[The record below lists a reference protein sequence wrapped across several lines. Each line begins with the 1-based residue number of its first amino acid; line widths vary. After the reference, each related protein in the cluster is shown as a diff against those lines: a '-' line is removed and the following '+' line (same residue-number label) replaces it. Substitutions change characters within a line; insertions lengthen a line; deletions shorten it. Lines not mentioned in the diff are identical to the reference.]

1 MSDIE
6 DKVAREAMSE
16 WSRGDA
22 AGDIDGQTERSK
34 WAGAHKSMWAT
45 SEFQNFRSGEL
56 LNFNSTFSRFLLF
69 SALSCS
75 SHISPPL
82 TVETAIASECDII
95 AISHATRLSS
105 QEKQSRLNSEVF
117 ASREAGF
124 SNRE

>member
-1 MSDIE
+1 
-6 DKVAREAMSE
+6 MSE
-16 WSRGDA
+16 WSRGD

-105 QEKQSRLNSEVF
+105 QEEAV
-117 ASREAGF
+117 ASKLRKSSLVARPGF
-124 SNRE
+124 QIANDLKK